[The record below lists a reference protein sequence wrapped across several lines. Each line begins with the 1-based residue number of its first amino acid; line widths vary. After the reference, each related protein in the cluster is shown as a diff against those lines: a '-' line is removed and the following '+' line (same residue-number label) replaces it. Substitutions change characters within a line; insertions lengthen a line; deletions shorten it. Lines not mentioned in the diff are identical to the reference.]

1 MDEVAVLTE
10 TLNSTLQ
17 RHSRV
22 AQAYEVEVANLT
34 VEIIKLRN
42 KVEELE
48 STLTELA
55 PLKDKEPKTTQ
66 AKP

>member
-42 KVEELE
+42 RVEELE
-48 STLTELA
+48 ALQKRDEAQPVKAVPS
-55 PLKDKEPKTTQ
+55 KS
-66 AKP
+66 